1 MNKIVS
7 VLVLFLSAGIL
18 LISCGGGA
26 KDKKGDTGDM
36 KVQLEKLKK
45 EKNKLDAEIRQL
57 EAKIAKADPDAA
69 KQVQKLV
76 AADTLRVKDF
86 THYIELQG
94 QIGTDGMSYVA
105 PTGPGG
111 LVKAI
116 YVKAGQRVN
125 KGQLL
130 VKLDDAMARQQITAA
145 QQKTGVLKTRLAQA
159 QTIYERYENLWK
171 QGIGAEI
178 NVINARA
185 DVDATQS
192 QLKAAQAEV
201 AMAQEQANMS
211 NVYAGTSGV
220 IDQVNVRPG
229 EFFTGVTPDRKPQI
243 VIVNSSNLKAEIPVP
258 DNYIARIK
266 KGDKVQVVVPETGK
280 PPFETVISMVGSSI
294 DPTTRSFMT
303 EARLPADPLLKPNQ
317 RATMKIL
324 DYESKGALAVPINVV
339 QSDEKGK
346 YVYVIENNGGKIVAR
361 KKTVIEGEAY
371 GGLREIKSGLNA
383 GDLVI
388 TEGFQTVYDGQAVM
402 VTKAP

>member
-7 VLVLFLSAGIL
+7 ALVLFLSASIL
-18 LISCGGGA
+18 LSSCGSGA
-26 KDKKGDTGDM
+26 KDKKGETGDM
-36 KVQLEKLKK
+36 KVELEKLKK

-145 QQKTGVLKTRLAQA
+145 QQQTGVLKARLAQA

-178 NVINARA
+178 NVINAKA
-185 DVDATQS
+185 DVDALQS
-192 QLKAAQAEV
+192 QLKAAQAQV
-201 AMAQEQANMS
+201 GMAQEQANMS
-211 NVYAGTSGV
+211 NVYAGISGV

-229 EFFTGVTPDRKPQI
+229 EFFTGVSPDRKPQI
-243 VIVNSSNLKAEIPVP
+243 VIVNSSNLKA
-258 DNYIARIK
+258 
-266 KGDKVQVVVPETGK
+266 
-280 PPFETVISMVGSSI
+280 
-294 DPTTRSFMT
+294 
-303 EARLPADPLLKPNQ
+303 
-317 RATMKIL
+317 
-324 DYESKGALAVPINVV
+324 
-339 QSDEKGK
+339 
-346 YVYVIENNGGKIVAR
+346 
-361 KKTVIEGEAY
+361 
-371 GGLREIKSGLNA
+371 
-383 GDLVI
+383 
-388 TEGFQTVYDGQAVM
+388 
-402 VTKAP
+402 